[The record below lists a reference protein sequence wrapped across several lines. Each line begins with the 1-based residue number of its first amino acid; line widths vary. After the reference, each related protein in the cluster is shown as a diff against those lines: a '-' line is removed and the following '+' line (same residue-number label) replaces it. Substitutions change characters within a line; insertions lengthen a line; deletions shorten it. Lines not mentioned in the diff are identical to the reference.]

1 MRDLESC
8 VEELRPYSKNSG
20 EPGEDFQCGV
30 QG

>member
-8 VEELRPYSKNSG
+8 VEELRPYFSNSG
-20 EPGEDFQCGV
+20 KAGEDFQCGV